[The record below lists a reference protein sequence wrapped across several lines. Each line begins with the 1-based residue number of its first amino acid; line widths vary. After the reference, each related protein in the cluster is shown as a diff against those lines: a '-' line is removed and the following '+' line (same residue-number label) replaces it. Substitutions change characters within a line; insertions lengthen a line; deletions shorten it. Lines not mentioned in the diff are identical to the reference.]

1 MSITYI
7 KGNLFETEH
16 THILHG
22 CNAQGVMG
30 SGVAAIVRRDYPEA
44 YQDYLRIHRE
54 EGLILGF
61 IHPCKSNNKI
71 IINAITQ
78 HLFGKNGSRFVSYD
92 AVAEC
97 MHKVNL
103 MNIQSVAMPKIG
115 AGLGGGDWNVIE
127 QIILSEVKD
136 IPVYVYEL

>member
-7 KGNLFETEH
+7 KGDLFKTEH

-22 CNAQGVMG
+22 CNAQGVMR

-44 YQDYLRIHRE
+44 YEDYLRIYRE
-54 EGLILGF
+54 EGLFLGF
-61 IHPCKSNNKI
+61 IHPCKSKDKI

-78 HLFGKNGSRFVSYD
+78 HLFGKNGKRFVSYD

-97 MHKVNL
+97 MNKVNI

-127 QIILSEVKD
+127 QIIISEVKN

>member
-7 KGNLFETEH
+7 KGDLFRTDH
-16 THILHG
+16 LAIAHG

-44 YQDYLRIHRE
+44 YNEYVRIHAE
-54 EGLILGF
+54 EGLFLGD
-61 IHPCKSNNKI
+61 IHPVKSNGKL

-78 HLFGKNGSRFVSYD
+78 HLFGKNGSRFVNYE
-92 AVAEC
+92 AVAQC
-97 MHKVNL
+97 AYK
-103 MNIQSVAMPKIG
+103 MNRLQLEAIVMPKIG

-127 QIILSEVKD
+127 QIILSEMKNVL
-136 IPVYVYEL
+136 VYVYEL